1 MLRIKKISDA
11 IFPRDFSE
19 AINSV
24 DVPSKKEERIQEKQ
38 IKEIEKHYEKQLEK
52 LQHII
57 EITKDSPKLIKLKNL
72 YEENPYSFAEQYNI
86 SYKLSSSEIKSIK
99 SSISTK
105 LLKSKEERKKIESII
120 REKELLNIERKYT
133 EKYEQII
140 KKYPP
145 KTIYKYEDTDES
157 TFFKTKYEGNYK
169 LYAKDFNLPFIPLE
183 EMPFSH
189 YSFIYNNNSFYK
201 EESKPILENEKIY
214 SIKSFNEYHLMELN
228 IDSLE
233 NVDRQ
238 VIMYTPVFEHL
249 AFFLYK
255 NCLYQAEFNEVF
267 SEDELLLLVKEKLYK
282 DDKKF
287 TQLKKQIE
295 LYETSEIANTA
306 KRSREPLS
314 EEVKFEV
321 WRRDQG
327 RCEICGSQENLEFD
341 HIIPFSKGGSSTARN
356 IQLLCQNCNRHKSD
370 KI

>member
-24 DVPSKKEERIQEKQ
+24 DVPPKKEKRIQEKQ
-38 IKEIEKHYEKQLEK
+38 IKKIEKHYEKQLESLK
-52 LQHII
+52 QRI
-57 EITKDSPKLIKLKNL
+57 EITKDSPKLLKLKKL
-72 YEENPYSFAEQYNI
+72 YEENPYSFAAQYNI
-86 SYKLSSSEIKSIK
+86 SYKLTSSEIKSIK
-99 SSISTK
+99 KSISTK
-105 LLKSKEERKKIESII
+105 LLKSKEERNKIESII
-120 REKELLNIERKYT
+120 KEKELLNIERKYT
-133 EKYEQII
+133 EKYEKTI

-145 KTIYKYEDTDES
+145 KTIYEYKDTDES
-157 TFFKTKYEGNYK
+157 TFFKTKYEGNYE

-183 EMPFSH
+183 KMPFSN
-189 YSFIYNNNSFYK
+189 YSFIYKDNIFEK
-201 EESKPILENEKIY
+201 KQTEVILENEKIY
-214 SIKSFNEYHLMELN
+214 NIRSGNKYYLMDLN
-228 IDSLE
+228 TDSLE
-233 NVDRQ
+233 NVDKH
-238 VIMYTPVFEHL
+238 VLMYTPVFGHL

-255 NCLYQAEFNEVF
+255 NCLYQAEFNEAF
-267 SEDELLLLVKEKLYK
+267 SEDELLLLVKEKIYK

-287 TQLKKQIE
+287 AQLKKQIE

-306 KRSREPLS
+306 KKSREPIS

-327 RCEICGSQENLEFD
+327 RCVICGSQENLEFD